1 MHLKSLTVI
10 NFKSFKQLE
19 LEFDP
24 KINCFVGDNGQGKT
38 NLLDAIYYL
47 SMCKS
52 AFNPS
57 DNQVLNHDEKFFVL
71 QGRYVRKTSDENI
84 YCGFKQSEGKIFRRN
99 GKDYERLADH
109 IGFLPVVMV
118 SPADSALIEESGE
131 ERRKY
136 MNSVISQFDKV
147 YLDEIMRYNRALA
160 QRNSYLKGNHG
171 YTFSYD
177 ILEAIDE
184 QLAQYGKIIHAK
196 RQEFINQLI
205 PIFQDYYTRV
215 SGGAE
220 VVSLTYRSQLNSN
233 DLHELLRD
241 NVDKDRALQYT
252 SVGIHRDDIV
262 LNIDGYPI
270 RREGSQGQQK
280 TYLIAL
286 KLAQFDFF
294 SRVSEIKPILL
305 LDDIFDK
312 LDFKRVEQLV
322 RLVAFDGFG
331 QIFITDT
338 NKNRIDEILH
348 RINSGYRLFN
358 VESAEVNLQ
367 LERRVEDIDE

>member
-1 MHLKSLTVI
+1 MHLNTLTVI
-10 NFKSFKQLE
+10 NFKSFAQLE
-19 LEFDP
+19 LEFNS

-52 AFNPS
+52 AFNPN
-57 DNQVLNHDEKFFVL
+57 DNQVLKHGESFFVI
-71 QGRYVRKTSDENI
+71 QGRYKRRTSDENI
-84 YCGFKQSEGKIFRRN
+84 YCGFKQAEGKVFRRN

-109 IGFLPVVMV
+109 IGFIPVVMV

-160 QRNSYLKGNHG
+160 QRNSFLKNYSGSA
-171 YTFSYD
+171 FSYD

-184 QLAQYGKIIHAK
+184 QLVQYGRIIHEK

-205 PIFQDYYTRV
+205 PVFQDYYTRV

-220 VVSLTYRSQLNSN
+220 TVSLTYRSQLNN
-233 DLHELLRD
+233 QDLHALLRA
-241 NVDKDRALQYT
+241 NVEKDRLLKYT
-252 SVGIHRDDIV
+252 SAGIHRDDIT

-286 KLAQFDFF
+286 KLAQFDFL
-294 SRVSEIKPILL
+294 SSVSEIKPLLL

-322 RLVAFDGFG
+322 RLVAHDGFG

-338 NKNRIDEILH
+338 NKNRIDEILA
-348 RINSGYRLFN
+348 RINSGYHLYK
-358 VESAEVNLQ
+358 VESGNVYLQ
-367 LERRVEDIDE
+367 MERS

>member
-1 MHLKSLTVI
+1 MYLKSLTII
-10 NFKSFKQLE
+10 NFKSFKQQE
-19 LEFDP
+19 LEFDS
-24 KINCFVGDNGQGKT
+24 KINCFVGNNGQGKT

-52 AFNPS
+52 AFNPN
-57 DNQVLNHDEKFFVL
+57 DNQIVNHDESFFVL
-71 QGRYVRKTSDENI
+71 QGRYSRRLIDESI
-84 YCGFKQSEGKIFRRN
+84 YCGFKRTEGKVFRRN

-136 MNSVISQFDKV
+136 MNSVISQFDKI

-160 QRNSYLKGNHG
+160 QRNSFLKSYKGS
-171 YTFSYD
+171 TFNYD

-184 QLAQYGKIIHAK
+184 QLVQYGKIIHAK
-196 RQEFINQLI
+196 RHEFIGELI
-205 PIFQDYYTRV
+205 PIFQEYYSRV

-220 VVSLTYRSQLNSN
+220 VVSLTYRSQLNNN
-233 DLHELLRD
+233 DLHELLRA

-286 KLAQFDFF
+286 KLAQFDFL
-294 SRVSEIKPILL
+294 SKVSEIKPLLL

-312 LDFKRVEQLV
+312 LDFQRVEQLI
-322 RLVAFDGFG
+322 RLVAHDGFG

-338 NKNRIDEILH
+338 NKNRIDEILS
-348 RINSGYRLFN
+348 RIHSGYRLFK
-358 VESAEVNLQ
+358 VESVEVSL
-367 LERRVEDIDE
+367 LGEKS

>member
-1 MHLKSLTVI
+1 MHLRSLTVI

-19 LEFDP
+19 LEFNS

-52 AFNPS
+52 AFNPN
-57 DNQVLNHDEKFFVL
+57 DNQVVNHGESFFVI
-71 QGRYVRKTSDENI
+71 QGKYSRKEIDESI
-84 YCGFKQSEGKIFRRN
+84 YCGFKQSEGKVFRRN

-147 YLDEIMRYNRALA
+147 YLDEVMRYNRALA
-160 QRNSYLKGNHG
+160 QRNSFLKNYRGG
-171 YTFSYD
+171 AFSYD
-177 ILEAIDE
+177 IIEAIDE
-184 QLAQYGKIIHAK
+184 QLVQYGKIIHAK
-196 RQEFINQLI
+196 RQEFIGQLI
-205 PIFQDYYTRV
+205 PIFQEYYSRV

-220 VVSLTYRSQLNSN
+220 VVSLSYRSQLNSN
-233 DLHELLRD
+233 DLHDLLKA
-241 NVDKDRALQYT
+241 NIEKDRALQYT

-286 KLAQFDFF
+286 KLAQFDFL
-294 SRVSEIKPILL
+294 SKVSEIKPLLL

-312 LDFKRVEQLV
+312 LDIKRVEQLV
-322 RLVAFDGFG
+322 WLVALDGFG

-338 NKNRIDEILH
+338 NKNRIDEILT
-348 RINSGYRLFN
+348 RINSGYCLFK
-358 VESAEVNLQ
+358 VDAGDVSLQ
-367 LERRVEDIDE
+367 SEKH

>member
-1 MHLKSLTVI
+1 VEGCKTFPSKKL

-19 LEFDP
+19 LEFNS

-52 AFNPS
+52 AFNPN
-57 DNQVLNHDEKFFVL
+57 DNQVVNHGESFFVI
-71 QGRYVRKTSDENI
+71 QGKYSRKEIDESI
-84 YCGFKQSEGKIFRRN
+84 YCGFKQSEGKVFRRN

-147 YLDEIMRYNRALA
+147 YLDEVMRYNRALA
-160 QRNSYLKGNHG
+160 QRNSFLKNFRGG
-171 YTFSYD
+171 AFSYD
-177 ILEAIDE
+177 IIEAIDE
-184 QLAQYGKIIHAK
+184 QLVQYGKIIHAK
-196 RQEFINQLI
+196 RQEFIGQLI
-205 PIFQDYYTRV
+205 PIFQEYYSRV

-220 VVSLTYRSQLNSN
+220 VVSLSYRSQLNSN
-233 DLHELLRD
+233 DLHDLLKA
-241 NVDKDRALQYT
+241 NIEKDRALQYT

-286 KLAQFDFF
+286 KLAQFDFL
-294 SRVSEIKPILL
+294 SKVSEIKPLLL

-312 LDFKRVEQLV
+312 LDIKRVEQLV
-322 RLVAFDGFG
+322 RLVALDGFG

-338 NKNRIDEILH
+338 NKNRIDEILT
-348 RINSGYRLFN
+348 RINSGYCLFK
-358 VESAEVNLQ
+358 VDAGDVSLQ
-367 LERRVEDIDE
+367 SEKNS

>member
-1 MHLKSLTVI
+1 MYLKKISVI

-19 LEFDP
+19 LDFDS

-52 AFNPS
+52 AFNPN
-57 DNQVLNHDEKFFVL
+57 DNQVVNHGESFFVI
-71 QGRYVRKTSDENI
+71 QGKYERNLSDENI
-84 YCGFKQSEGKIFRRN
+84 YCGFKQSEGKVFRRN

-109 IGFLPVVMV
+109 IGLLPVVMV

-136 MNSVISQFDKV
+136 MNSVISQFDKI
-147 YLDEIMRYNRALA
+147 YLDEVMRYNRVLA
-160 QRNSYLKGNHG
+160 QRNSFLKNYRGMD
-171 YTFSYD
+171 FSYD

-184 QLAQYGKIIHAK
+184 QLVQYGKIIHAK
-196 RQEFINQLI
+196 RQAFIGQLI
-205 PIFQDYYTRV
+205 PIFQEYYSRV

-220 VVSLTYRSQLNSN
+220 VVSLSYRSHLNSN
-233 DLHELLRD
+233 DLQELLKA
-241 NVDKDRALQYT
+241 NIEKDRALQYT
-252 SVGIHRDDIV
+252 SSGVHRDDIV

-286 KLAQFDFF
+286 KLAQFDFL

-322 RLVAFDGFG
+322 RLVALDGFG

-338 NKNRIDEILH
+338 NKNRIDEILA
-348 RINSGYRLFN
+348 RINSGYRLFH
-358 VESAEVNLQ
+358 VDLAEVNLL
-367 LERRVEDIDE
+367 LER

>member
-1 MHLKSLTVI
+1 MHLNNLTVI

-19 LEFDP
+19 LEFDS
-24 KINCFVGDNGQGKT
+24 KINCFVGNNGQGKT

-52 AFNPS
+52 AFNPN
-57 DNQVLNHDEKFFVL
+57 DNQVLNHDESFFVL
-71 QGRYVRKTSDENI
+71 QGRYLRQSSNENI
-84 YCGFKQSEGKIFRRN
+84 YCGFKQSEGKVFRRN

-118 SPADSALIEESGE
+118 SPFDSSLIDGAGE

-136 MNSVISQFDKV
+136 MNSVISQFDKM
-147 YLDEIMRYNRALA
+147 YIDEVMRYNRALA
-160 QRNSYLKGNHG
+160 QRNSFLKNYRGSSFNH
-171 YTFSYD
+171 D
-177 ILEAIDE
+177 LLDALDE
-184 QLAQYGKIIHAK
+184 QLVQYGKIIHAK
-196 RQEFINQLI
+196 RRHFIAQLI
-205 PIFQDYYTRV
+205 PIFQEYYIRV

-220 VVSLTYRSQLNSN
+220 EVSLSFRSQLNN
-233 DLHELLRD
+233 DDLHDLLRV
-241 NVDKDRALQYT
+241 NIEKDRALQYT
-252 SVGIHRDDIV
+252 SSGIHRDDVV
-262 LNIDGYPI
+262 LHINGYPI

-286 KLAQFDFF
+286 KLAQFDFL

-312 LDFKRVEQLV
+312 LDFGRVEQLIW
-322 RLVAFDGFG
+322 LVSHDGFG

-338 NKNRIDEILH
+338 NKNRVDEILH
-348 RINSGYRLFN
+348 RVNSGYHLYG
-358 VESAEVNLQ
+358 VEDSGVNL
-367 LERRVEDIDE
+367 LSSK